1 MSAICLMPRQSR
13 GRTANHHDAT
23 WMRLLWSEGPGGW
36 YAPCPAASGVT
47 SAAAS
52 APAPPAVTAT
62 VSPQVL
68 GGTRGPQV
76 RTRWHT
82 ERLTGSALQGLG
94 GTRGTQVRTRWHTQP
109 VLTPHR
115 RGTGAGPGPGA
126 RTVSTARPGGRGP
139 RPPHGPSV
147 SSMANPLY
155 GIPMPLTCGLTC
167 NELVFDNR
175 RGGER
180 ACGNRVDADGAAWA
194 VRGSRDSWARHLE
207 LGTCRPRYLRS
218 GRVRS
223 ECSRPA
229 CPRSGG
235 LRFGRL

>member
-82 ERLTGSALQGLG
+82 ERLTGSTLQGLG
-94 GTRGTQVRTRWHTQP
+94 GTRGTQVRTRGHTQP
-109 VLTPHR
+109 ALTPHR
-115 RGTGAGPGPGA
+115 RGPGAGPGPGA
-126 RTVSTARPGGRGP
+126 RTDMAACGGTHRARAVSVPYRWLLWPPPSSMHCPLRLPPIDRFSDQSITLSDYWGWGCMMTNGRPEVPGTAQRPGIPRQEAQRPETQRPGPWP
-139 RPPHGPSV
+139 RPAV
-147 SSMANPLY
+147 SSA
-155 GIPMPLTCGLTC
+155 G
-167 NELVFDNR
+167 
-175 RGGER
+175 
-180 ACGNRVDADGAAWA
+180 
-194 VRGSRDSWARHLE
+194 
-207 LGTCRPRYLRS
+207 
-218 GRVRS
+218 
-223 ECSRPA
+223 
-229 CPRSGG
+229 
-235 LRFGRL
+235 